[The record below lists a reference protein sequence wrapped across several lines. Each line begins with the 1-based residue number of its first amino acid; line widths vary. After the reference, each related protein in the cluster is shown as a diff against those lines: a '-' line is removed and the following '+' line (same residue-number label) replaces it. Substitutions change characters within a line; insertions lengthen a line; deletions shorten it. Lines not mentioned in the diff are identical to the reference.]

1 MGKIKE
7 HPPVKL
13 ITGMITGSGVALS
26 RQDLFD
32 SAQNRLSEKFG
43 EIDFESSVL
52 PFDYTN
58 YYEAEIGKNLL
69 RKFVSFENLIQPD
82 ELAEV
87 KVFTNELETQ
97 CFFPDTTNRQINL
110 DPGYVAAGKM
120 ILATTKDHAHRIY
133 LSKGIFAEITLR
145 YYQKTFQPW
154 EWTYQDYRTEEY
166 ITIFNRIRQIYMK
179 QLKEEGFS
187 AHPIVIED

>member
-13 ITGMITGSGVALS
+13 ITGMISANVE
-26 RQDLFD
+26 LFD
-32 SAQNRLSEKFG
+32 SAQGELSEKFG
-43 EIDFESSVL
+43 KIDFESFVL

-58 YYEAEIGKNLL
+58 YYEAEIGENLL
-69 RKFVSFENLIQPD
+69 RKFISFETLIQPN

-97 CFFPDTTNRQINL
+97 FFFPNTMNRQINL

-120 ILATTKDHAHRIY
+120 VLATTKDQAHRIY
-133 LSKGIFAEITLR
+133 LGKGIFAEITLR
-145 YYQKTFQPW
+145 FYKKRFQPW
-154 EWTYQDYRTEEY
+154 EWTYRDYRTQEY
-166 ITIFNRIRQIYMK
+166 IDIFNRIRQIYMN
-179 QLKEEGFS
+179 QLRDEGLS
-187 AHPIVIED
+187 AHPISIEG

>member
-1 MGKIKE
+1 MGKIKQ

-13 ITGMITGSGVALS
+13 ITGMITTNVK
-26 RQDLFD
+26 LFD
-32 SAQNRLSEKFG
+32 TAQERLREKFG

-52 PFDYTN
+52 PFDYTD

-82 ELAEV
+82 ELAEI
-87 KVFTNELETQ
+87 KVFTNELERQ
-97 CFFPDTTNRQINL
+97 FSFPKTTNRQINL
-110 DPGYVAAGKM
+110 DPGYVSAGKM

-133 LSKGIFAEITLR
+133 LGEGIFAEITLR

-166 ITIFNRIRQIYMK
+166 ITIFNWIRQIYMN
-179 QLKEEGFS
+179 QLKEAGLS